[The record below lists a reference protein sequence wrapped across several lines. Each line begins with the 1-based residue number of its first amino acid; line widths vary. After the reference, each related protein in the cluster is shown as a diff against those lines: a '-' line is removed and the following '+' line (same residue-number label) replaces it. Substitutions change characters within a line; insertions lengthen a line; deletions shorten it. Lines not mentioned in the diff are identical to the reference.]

1 MATEL
6 SEMDVSHLLISIED
20 IDYAVIND
28 ETGKNEQ
35 ALEFLL
41 NDFLP
46 VCSKEIYQDEW
57 TRLYEVTCK

>member
-1 MATEL
+1 L
-6 SEMDVSHLLISIED
+6 SEMGISSLLVSIED